1 MDGRCPGGCLA
12 RRRSEGAPGFVRRA
26 TTTQPGAAWAPETR
40 DLRYTTLEFETA
52 HGSVAKLPALL
63 LEGEQVASHA
73 VVVRPLLDRVG
84 PLES

>member
-1 MDGRCPGGCLA
+1 MAGVQVDAWQGGGVKAHRGLCVERRQRSQAPPGR
-12 RRRSEGAPGFVRRA
+12 RK
-26 TTTQPGAAWAPETR
+26 TR